1 MRRRLLLFG
10 ALAGAVIWVVVAG
23 VFLFRTASDLQAGRR
38 AANEARDNLDPKDVA
53 DRVPLPPLKVAAR
66 RFASAH
72 RRAHGIWLSPLRVLP
87 VIGRQLRSVDA
98 LSRSAASV
106 AAVGAEAVDRAA
118 DVIDRP
124 AGAGHARVVQVGELA
139 EIVDDVS
146 TRLSAITDLGPDVA
160 LLGPLAQARADLA
173 EDLEKTTKEL
183 RDVRTGA
190 RAALRLVTGPS
201 SYLVVASNN
210 AEMRSGSGMWLQG
223 GVLRIVD
230 GKLDLDPLVS
240 LPLDAVPPKG
250 AVTPGGAL
258 GELWSFL
265 EPGNEW
271 RSLMASPTF
280 DDSARAAAA
289 MWKAA
294 GRGDVDGVLAV
305 DAIGLQAIVRAT
317 GQVGVGERALDAD
330 GVPAYVLHDQYR
342 EFTDANA
349 GTIANAARREA
360 IGELAHSA
368 VGALDNGDYRPSELL
383 RSLGDAISGRHLLAW
398 STNRTEQDGWRAARM
413 DGSFGPSSLLLSLLN
428 IGANKLDWF
437 THIDATLR
445 TAKTKDRRD
454 VTVRIAIDN
463 RTPTEGE
470 PRYVVGP
477 EPGSGHTPGEYLGIL
492 SVNVPSSAYK
502 IRFDGVEHLAVAGDD
517 GKSRVV
523 GFPLSVPAGSS
534 RTVTLRFS
542 LPSAV
547 DAVRIEPSARVPTVR
562 WHYEGSQWE
571 DRAARVANFD
581 D

>member
-1 MRRRLLLFG
+1 
-10 ALAGAVIWVVVAG
+10 
-23 VFLFRTASDLQAGRR
+23 
-38 AANEARDNLDPKDVA
+38 
-53 DRVPLPPLKVAAR
+53 
-66 RFASAH
+66 
-72 RRAHGIWLSPLRVLP
+72 
-87 VIGRQLRSVDA
+87 
-98 LSRSAASV
+98 
-106 AAVGAEAVDRAA
+106 
-118 DVIDRP
+118 VIDHP

-139 EIVDDVS
+139 EIVDDVA
-146 TRLSAITDLGPDVA
+146 TRLAAITDLGPGVA
-160 LLGPLAQARADLA
+160 LVGPLARARADLA

-183 RDVRTGA
+183 RDAHTGA
-190 RAALRLVTGPS
+190 RAALQLVTGPS

-210 AEMRSGSGMWLQG
+210 AEMRAGSGMWLQG
-223 GVLRIVD
+223 GVLHVTD

-240 LPLDAVPPKG
+240 LPVDAVPPKD
-250 AVTPGGAL
+250 VVKPGGAL
-258 GELWSFL
+258 GRLWSFL

-271 RSLMASPTF
+271 RSLMASPSF
-280 DDSARAAAA
+280 EDSARAAAA

-317 GQVGVGERALDAD
+317 GQVGVSDHALTAD
-330 GVPAYVLHDQYR
+330 EVPGYVLHDQYR

-349 GTIANAARREA
+349 GTIDTAARREA
-360 IGELAHSA
+360 IGALAHAA

-398 STNRTEQDGWRAARM
+398 STDRAEQDGWRAANM

-437 THIDATLR
+437 THLEATLR
-445 TAKTKDRRD
+445 TAKTKDGWD
-454 VTVRIAIDN
+454 VSVRIGIDN
-463 RTPTEGE
+463 RTPAEGE

-492 SVNVPSSAYK
+492 AVNVPASAYK
-502 IRFDGVEHLAVAGDD
+502 IRFDGVDHLAVAGDD

-523 GFPLSVPAGSS
+523 GFPLRLLAGSS

-542 LPSAV
+542 LPSAA
-547 DAVRIEPSARVPTVR
+547 DSLHIEPSARVPTIH
-562 WHYEGSQWE
+562 WHYETSQWE
-571 DRAARVANFD
+571 DTAARATNFD